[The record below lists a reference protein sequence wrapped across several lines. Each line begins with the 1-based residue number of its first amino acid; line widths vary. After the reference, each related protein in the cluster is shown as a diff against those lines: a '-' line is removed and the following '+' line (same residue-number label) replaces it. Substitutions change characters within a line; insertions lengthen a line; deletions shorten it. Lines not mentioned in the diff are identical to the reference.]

1 MPESPNKDIL
11 DVSEIKLEEV
21 VNDND
26 NQNKYAV
33 LCETNGEEM
42 EQWYSFIK
50 YNGNEKALEYLNA
63 QLNQV
68 EMYIID
74 DLSTF
79 ELDLENLISEQTAK
93 EMIMID
99 INSYTDH
106 RKFDGK
112 LEFIDFRLKKK
123 DDNEDMLE
131 KIHNKLSFGD
141 LEKYIDKED
150 LNGKEINNEE
160 NSDDD
165 EDLVPHPNNK
175 FLPKH

>member
-1 MPESPNKDIL
+1 MSDPAETLNIEEINIKDSDI
-11 DVSEIKLEEV
+11 
-21 VNDND
+21 
-26 NQNKYAV
+26 KYAV

-50 YNGNEKALEYLNA
+50 YNGNETALTYLND
-63 QLNQV
+63 QLNKV
-68 EMYIID
+68 DMYIID

-79 ELDLENLISEQTAK
+79 ELDLENLISENTAK

-106 RKFDGK
+106 RKYDGK
-112 LEFIDFRLKKK
+112 LEYIDFKLKKK

-141 LEKYIDKED
+141 IDKYIDKED
-150 LNGKEINNEE
+150 LNGKEINEKSDNE
-160 NSDDD
+160 DD
-165 EDLVPHPNNK
+165 ELLVPHPNDK
-175 FLPKH
+175 FLPK